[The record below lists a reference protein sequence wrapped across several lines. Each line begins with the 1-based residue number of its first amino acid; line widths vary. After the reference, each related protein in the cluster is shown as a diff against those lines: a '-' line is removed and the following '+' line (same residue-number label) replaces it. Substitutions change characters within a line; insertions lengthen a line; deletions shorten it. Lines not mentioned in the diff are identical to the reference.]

1 MRLGQLLLGIMH
13 ATLFDPVLQPDDS
26 LSMQQLPTCAHLPWP
41 LTLARPCLSL
51 QQVLAQH
58 PTGFQQ
64 SKQMFRQRA
73 SMLQYTPLL
82 PAGAKWLRRK
92 GAPSATSLVG
102 GTLLPL
108 VLVLERQLLCLPPPQ
123 LLASLGPKSPRRV
136 QNIRRGKGRS

>member
-1 MRLGQLLLGIMH
+1 MLLSQLLLGIMH

-26 LSMQQLPTCAHLPWP
+26 LSMQHLPTCAHLPWP
-41 LTLARPCLSL
+41 LTLARPFMSLSL

-64 SKQMFRQRA
+64 SKQMFRQKA

-108 VLVLERQLLCLPPPQ
+108 VLVLER
-123 LLASLGPKSPRRV
+123 
-136 QNIRRGKGRS
+136 